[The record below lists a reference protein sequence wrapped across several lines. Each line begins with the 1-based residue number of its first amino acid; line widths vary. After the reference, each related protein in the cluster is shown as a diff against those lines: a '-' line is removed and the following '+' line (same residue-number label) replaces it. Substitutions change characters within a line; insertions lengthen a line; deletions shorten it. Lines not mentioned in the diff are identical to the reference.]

1 MRAWRDCR
9 QCFAARAGLL
19 YLGAVRD
26 SIRSDFVTRYF
37 LRRLAAAQRE
47 SRGVRGASGA
57 RRAPGPNL
65 PLTPPGDSR
74 AYGRALS
81 DVMSLF
87 VLVPGIAFFSIGAS
101 VCLTVQPALLA
112 AAHAGAPL
120 AAVLLVTFGFVLLG
134 HLALGWR
141 LHRYREDPSAARA
154 FDTDRDREIAF
165 WQKLVVTALFGFVA
179 PLCALAV
186 VANS

>member
-1 MRAWRDCR
+1 MRGT
-9 QCFAARAGLL
+9 F
-19 YLGAVRD
+19 
-26 SIRSDFVTRYF
+26 
-37 LRRLAAAQRE
+37 
-47 SRGVRGASGA
+47 GA
-57 RRAPGPNL
+57 RGPRGPSL
-65 PLTPPGDSR
+65 PLGHPGDSR
-74 AYGRALS
+74 AYTRALS

-87 VLVPGIAFFSIGAS
+87 VLMPGIAFFSIGAS
-101 VCLTVQPALLA
+101 ICLTMPPTLLA
-112 AAHAGAPL
+112 AAHSGAPL

-141 LHRYREDPSAARA
+141 LRRYREDPGAARA

-165 WQKLVVTALFGFVA
+165 WQRLIVTALFGFVA